1 MKKVVIDT
9 NVLLELFEE
18 EKMSFETLV
27 KSLNIIL
34 PTENIDGIIILDSVY
49 SEVEKLKKST
59 LKNNKRTEIAK
70 KIYRLIGEAI
80 VENKIVFYADVERN
94 IDGVDKSLI
103 DYCID
108 NNELFLSFD
117 TRANIRYRSK
127 IKDKNFINL
136 NKDKIKKVIKLH
148 EILNDLTDNNLHIYL
163 QNMFDEKVTNIIEY
177 SALSEENRFL
187 KLLDY
192 LVNDILKGEEEEFIN
207 NIKEGFELL
216 KEGEITQE
224 VLIKNLKK
232 LNGYKFGDLD
242 IVKRNPLKEEH
253 QKEITY
259 FLKEKGFES
268 FEELSKCNPFLT
280 EEELIQ
286 EILAYHKKLRGEM
299 NE

>member
-1 MKKVVIDT
+1 MRKVVIDT
-9 NVLLELFEE
+9 NVLLDLFEKE
-18 EKMSFETLV
+18 EMSFKTLL

-49 SEVEKLKKST
+49 SEIEKLKKRVMRED
-59 LKNNKRTEIAK
+59 KRTEIAK
-70 KIYRLIGEAI
+70 KVYRLIGEAI
-80 VENKIVFYADVERN
+80 EENEIVFYADVERN
-94 IDGVDKSLI
+94 LDGVDGSLI

-108 NNELFLSFD
+108 NDELFLSFD

-127 IKDKNFINL
+127 IKDKSYINI
-136 NKDKIKKVIKLH
+136 NKDKMKKVIKLH
-148 EILNDLTDNNLHIYL
+148 EILNTLTDNNLYIYL
-163 QNMFDEKVTNIIEY
+163 QKMFDEKMTNIIEY
-177 SALSEENRFL
+177 SALNKEARFL

-192 LVNDILKGEEEEFIN
+192 LVKDILKDEEEEFIN
-207 NIKEGFELL
+207 KIKEGFELL
-216 KEGEITQE
+216 KEGEITQD

-242 IVKRNPLKEEH
+242 VVKRNPLKEEH

-286 EILAYHKKLRGEM
+286 EILAYHKKLKGEM

>member
-1 MKKVVIDT
+1 MRKVVIDT
-9 NVLLELFEE
+9 NVLLDLFEE
-18 EKMSFETLV
+18 ED
-27 KSLNIIL
+27 KS
-34 PTENIDGIIILDSVY
+34 
-49 SEVEKLKKST
+49 
-59 LKNNKRTEIAK
+59 TEIAK
-70 KIYRLIGEAI
+70 KVYRLIGEAI
-80 VENKIVFYADVERN
+80 EENEIVFYADVERN
-94 IDGVDKSLI
+94 LDGVDGSLI

-108 NNELFLSFD
+108 NDELFLSFD

-127 IKDKNFINL
+127 IKDKSYINI
-136 NKDKIKKVIKLH
+136 NKDKMKKVIKLH
-148 EILNDLTDNNLHIYL
+148 EILNTLTDNNLYIYL
-163 QNMFDEKVTNIIEY
+163 QKMFDEKMTNIIEY
-177 SALSEENRFL
+177 SALNKEARFL

-192 LVNDILKGEEEEFIN
+192 LVKDILKDEEEEFIN
-207 NIKEGFELL
+207 NIKEGFEML
-216 KEGEITQE
+216 KEGEITEE

-242 IVKRNPLKEEH
+242 VVKRNPLKEEH

-286 EILAYHKKLRGEM
+286 EILAYHKKAKGEM

>member
-1 MKKVVIDT
+1 MRKVVIDT
-9 NVLLELFEE
+9 NVLLDLFEE
-18 EKMSFETLV
+18 EEMSFKTLL

-49 SEVEKLKKST
+49 SEIEKLKKRVMRED
-59 LKNNKRTEIAK
+59 KRTEIAK
-70 KIYRLIGEAI
+70 KVYRLIGEAI
-80 VENKIVFYADVERN
+80 EENEIVFYADVERN
-94 IDGVDKSLI
+94 LDGVDGSLI

-108 NNELFLSFD
+108 NDELFLSFD

-127 IKDKNFINL
+127 IKDKSYINI
-136 NKDKIKKVIKLH
+136 NKDKMKKVIKLH
-148 EILNDLTDNNLHIYL
+148 EILNTLTDNNLYIYL
-163 QNMFDEKVTNIIEY
+163 QKMFDEKMTNIIEY
-177 SALSEENRFL
+177 SALNKEARFL

-192 LVNDILKGEEEEFIN
+192 LVKDILKDEEEEFIN
-207 NIKEGFELL
+207 NIKEGFEML
-216 KEGEITQE
+216 KEGEITEE

-242 IVKRNPLKEEH
+242 VVKRNPLKEEH

-280 EEELIQ
+280 EEEWIQ
-286 EILAYHKKLRGEM
+286 EILAYHKKAKGEM

>member
-59 LKNNKRTEIAK
+59 LKDNKRTEIAK
-70 KIYRLIGEAI
+70 KVYRLIGEAI

-148 EILNDLTDNNLHIYL
+148 EILNELADNNLHIYL

-192 LVNDILKGEEEEFIN
+192 LVNYILKGEEEEFIN

-253 QKEITY
+253 QKEIAY

-286 EILAYHKKLRGEM
+286 EILAYHKKLKGEM

>member
-1 MKKVVIDT
+1 MRKVVIDT
-9 NVLLELFEE
+9 NVLLDLFEE
-18 EKMSFETLV
+18 EEMSFKTLL

-49 SEVEKLKKST
+49 SEIEKLKKRVMRED
-59 LKNNKRTEIAK
+59 KRTEIAK
-70 KIYRLIGEAI
+70 KVYRLIGEAI
-80 VENKIVFYADVERN
+80 EENEIVFYVDVERN
-94 IDGVDKSLI
+94 LDGVDGSLI

-108 NNELFLSFD
+108 NDELFLSFD

-127 IKDKNFINL
+127 IKDKSYINI
-136 NKDKIKKVIKLH
+136 NKDKMKKVIKLH
-148 EILNDLTDNNLHIYL
+148 EILNTLTDNNLYIYL
-163 QNMFDEKVTNIIEY
+163 QKMFDEKMTNIIEY
-177 SALSEENRFL
+177 SALNKEARFL

-192 LVNDILKGEEEEFIN
+192 LVKDILKDEEEEFIN
-207 NIKEGFELL
+207 KIKEGFELL
-216 KEGEITQE
+216 KEGEITQD

-242 IVKRNPLKEEH
+242 VVKRNPLKEEH

-286 EILAYHKKLRGEM
+286 EILAYHKKLKGEM

>member
-1 MKKVVIDT
+1 MRKVVVDT
-9 NVLLELFEE
+9 NVLLDLFEE
-18 EKMSFETLV
+18 EKMSFETLL

-34 PTENIDGIIILDSVY
+34 LTENIDGIIILDSVY
-49 SEVEKLKKST
+49 SEIEKIKKGT
-59 LKNNKRTEIAK
+59 IKDDKRTEIAK

-80 VENKIVFYADVERN
+80 EENTNVFYADVERN
-94 IDGVDKSLI
+94 IEGVDGSLI

-127 IKDKNFINL
+127 IKDKSFINL
-136 NKDKIKKVIKLH
+136 NKDRMKKVIKIY
-148 EILNDLTDNNLHIYL
+148 EILNDLTDNNLYIYL

-177 SALSEENRFL
+177 SALNEEDRFL

-192 LVNDILKGEEEEFIN
+192 LINDLLKGEEEEFID

-216 KEGEITQE
+216 KEGKISQEI
-224 VLIKNLKK
+224 LIKNLKK
-232 LNGYKFGDLD
+232 LNGYEFGNLD
-242 IVKRNPLKEEH
+242 IVKKSPLRVENR
-253 QKEITY
+253 KEIEN

-268 FEELSKCNPFLT
+268 FEELAKCNSFLT

-286 EILAYHKKLRGEM
+286 EILNYQKRIKEEM

>member
-1 MKKVVIDT
+1 MRKVVIDT
-9 NVLLELFEE
+9 NVLLDLFEE
-18 EKMSFETLV
+18 EEMSFKTLL

-49 SEVEKLKKST
+49 SEIEKLKKRVMRED
-59 LKNNKRTEIAK
+59 KRTEIAK
-70 KIYRLIGEAI
+70 KVYRLIGEAI
-80 VENKIVFYADVERN
+80 EENEIVFYADVERN
-94 IDGVDKSLI
+94 LDGVDGSLI

-108 NNELFLSFD
+108 NDELFLSFD

-127 IKDKNFINL
+127 IKDKSYINI
-136 NKDKIKKVIKLH
+136 NKDKMKKVIKLH
-148 EILNDLTDNNLHIYL
+148 EILNTLTDNNLYIYL
-163 QNMFDEKVTNIIEY
+163 QKMFDEKMTNIIEY
-177 SALSEENRFL
+177 SALNKEARFL

-192 LVNDILKGEEEEFIN
+192 LVKDILKDEEEEFIN
-207 NIKEGFELL
+207 KIKEGFELL
-216 KEGEITQE
+216 KEGEITQD

-242 IVKRNPLKEEH
+242 VVKRNPLKEEH

-286 EILAYHKKLRGEM
+286 EILAYHKKLKGEM

>member
-1 MKKVVIDT
+1 MRKVVIDT
-9 NVLLELFEE
+9 NVLLDLFEKE
-18 EKMSFETLV
+18 EMSFKTLL

-49 SEVEKLKKST
+49 SEIEKLKKRVMRDD
-59 LKNNKRTEIAK
+59 KKTEIAK
-70 KIYRLIGEAI
+70 KVYRLIGEAI
-80 VENKIVFYADVERN
+80 EENEIVFYADVERN
-94 IDGVDKSLI
+94 LDGVDGSLI

-108 NNELFLSFD
+108 NDELFLSFD

-127 IKDKNFINL
+127 IKDKSYINI
-136 NKDKIKKVIKLH
+136 NKDKMKKVIKLH
-148 EILNDLTDNNLHIYL
+148 EILNTLTDNNLYIYL
-163 QNMFDEKVTNIIEY
+163 QKMFDEKMTNIIEY
-177 SALSEENRFL
+177 SALNKEARFL

-192 LVNDILKGEEEEFIN
+192 LVKDILKDEEEEFIN
-207 NIKEGFELL
+207 KIKEGFELL
-216 KEGEITQE
+216 KEGEITQD

-242 IVKRNPLKEEH
+242 VVKRNPLKEEH

-286 EILAYHKKLRGEM
+286 EILAYHKKLKGEM

>member
-1 MKKVVIDT
+1 MRKVVVDT
-9 NVLLELFEE
+9 NVLLDLFEE
-18 EKMSFETLV
+18 EKMSFETLL

-34 PTENIDGIIILDSVY
+34 LTENIDGIIILDSVY
-49 SEVEKLKKST
+49 SEIEKIKKGT
-59 LKNNKRTEIAK
+59 IKDDKRTEIAK

-80 VENKIVFYADVERN
+80 EENTNVFYADVERN
-94 IDGVDKSLI
+94 IEGVDGSLI

-127 IKDKNFINL
+127 IKDKSFINL
-136 NKDKIKKVIKLH
+136 NKDRMKKVIKIY
-148 EILNDLTDNNLHIYL
+148 EILNDLTDNNLYIYL

-177 SALSEENRFL
+177 SALNEEDRFL

-192 LVNDILKGEEEEFIN
+192 LINDILKGEEEEFID

-216 KEGEITQE
+216 KEGKISQEI
-224 VLIKNLKK
+224 LIKNLKK
-232 LNGYKFGDLD
+232 LKGYEFGNLD
-242 IVKRNPLKEEH
+242 IVKKSPLKEEN
-253 QKEITY
+253 KEEIVS

-286 EILAYHKKLRGEM
+286 KILNYQKRIKEEM

>member
-1 MKKVVIDT
+1 MRKVVVDT
-9 NVLLELFEE
+9 NVLLDLFEE
-18 EKMSFETLV
+18 EKMSFETLL

-34 PTENIDGIIILDSVY
+34 LTENIDGIIILDSVY
-49 SEVEKLKKST
+49 SEIEKIKKGT
-59 LKNNKRTEIAK
+59 IKDDKRTEIAK

-80 VENKIVFYADVERN
+80 EENTNVFYADVERN
-94 IDGVDKSLI
+94 IEGVDGSLI

-127 IKDKNFINL
+127 IKDKSFINL
-136 NKDKIKKVIKLH
+136 NKDRMKKVIKIY

-177 SALSEENRFL
+177 SALNEEDRFL

-192 LVNDILKGEEEEFIN
+192 LINDILKGEEEEFID

-216 KEGEITQE
+216 KEGKISQEI
-224 VLIKNLKK
+224 LIKNLKK
-232 LNGYKFGDLD
+232 LNGYEFGNLD
-242 IVKRNPLKEEH
+242 IVKKSPLRVENR
-253 QKEITY
+253 KEIEN

-268 FEELSKCNPFLT
+268 FEELAKCNSFLT

-286 EILAYHKKLRGEM
+286 EILNYQKRIKEEM

>member
-1 MKKVVIDT
+1 MRKVVIDT
-9 NVLLELFEE
+9 NVLLDLFEKE
-18 EKMSFETLV
+18 EMSFKTLL

-49 SEVEKLKKST
+49 SEIEKLKKRVMRDD
-59 LKNNKRTEIAK
+59 KKTEIAK
-70 KIYRLIGEAI
+70 KVYRLIGEAI
-80 VENKIVFYADVERN
+80 EENEIVFYADVERN
-94 IDGVDKSLI
+94 LDGVDGSLI
-103 DYCID
+103 DYCVD

-127 IKDKNFINL
+127 IKDKNYINI
-136 NKDKIKKVIKLH
+136 NKDRMKKVIKLH
-148 EILNDLTDNNLHIYL
+148 EILNNLTDNNLHIYL
-163 QNMFDEKVTNIIEY
+163 QRMFDEKVTNIIEY
-177 SALSEENRFL
+177 SMLNEENRFL

-216 KEGEITQE
+216 KEGKITEE

-242 IVKRNPLKEEH
+242 VVKRNPLKEEH
-253 QKEITY
+253 QKEITS

>member
-1 MKKVVIDT
+1 MRKVVIDT
-9 NVLLELFEE
+9 NVLLDLFEKE
-18 EKMSFETLV
+18 EMSFKTLL

-49 SEVEKLKKST
+49 SEIEKLKKRVMRDD
-59 LKNNKRTEIAK
+59 KKTEIAK
-70 KIYRLIGEAI
+70 KVYRLIGEAI
-80 VENKIVFYADVERN
+80 EENEIVFYADVERN
-94 IDGVDKSLI
+94 LDGVDGSLI
-103 DYCID
+103 DYCVD

-117 TRANIRYRSK
+117 TRANIKYRSK
-127 IKDKNFINL
+127 LKDKSFINI
-136 NKDKIKKVIKLH
+136 NKDKMKKVIKLH
-148 EILNDLTDNNLHIYL
+148 EILNTLTDNNLYIYL
-163 QNMFDEKVTNIIEY
+163 QKMFDEKMTNIIEY
-177 SALSEENRFL
+177 SALNKEARFL

-192 LVNDILKGEEEEFIN
+192 LVKDILKDEEEEFIN
-207 NIKEGFELL
+207 KIKEGFELL
-216 KEGEITQE
+216 KEGEITQD

-242 IVKRNPLKEEH
+242 VVKRNPLKEEH

-286 EILAYHKKLRGEM
+286 EILAYHKKLKGEM

>member
-1 MKKVVIDT
+1 MRKVVIDT
-9 NVLLELFEE
+9 NVLLDLFEE
-18 EKMSFETLV
+18 EEMSFKTLL

-49 SEVEKLKKST
+49 SEIEKLKKRVMRED
-59 LKNNKRTEIAK
+59 KRTEIAK
-70 KIYRLIGEAI
+70 KVYRLIGEAI
-80 VENKIVFYADVERN
+80 EENEIVFYADVERN
-94 IDGVDKSLI
+94 LDGVDGSLI

-108 NNELFLSFD
+108 NDELFLSFD

-127 IKDKNFINL
+127 IKDKSYINI
-136 NKDKIKKVIKLH
+136 NKDKMKKVIKLH
-148 EILNDLTDNNLHIYL
+148 EILNTLTDNNLYIYL
-163 QNMFDEKVTNIIEY
+163 QKMFDEKMTNIIEY
-177 SALSEENRFL
+177 SALNKEARFL

-192 LVNDILKGEEEEFIN
+192 LVKDILKDEEEEFIN
-207 NIKEGFELL
+207 KIKEGFELL
-216 KEGEITQE
+216 KEGEITQD

-242 IVKRNPLKEEH
+242 VVKRNPLKEEH

-286 EILAYHKKLRGEM
+286 EILAYHKKAKGEM

>member
-1 MKKVVIDT
+1 MRKVVVDT
-9 NVLLELFEE
+9 NVLLDLFEE
-18 EKMSFETLV
+18 EKMSFETLL

-34 PTENIDGIIILDSVY
+34 LTENIDGIIILDSVY
-49 SEVEKLKKST
+49 SEIEKIKKGT
-59 LKNNKRTEIAK
+59 IKDDKRTEIAK

-80 VENKIVFYADVERN
+80 EENTNVFYADVERN
-94 IDGVDKSLI
+94 IEGVDGSLI

-127 IKDKNFINL
+127 IKDKSFINL
-136 NKDKIKKVIKLH
+136 NKDRMKKVIKIY
-148 EILNDLTDNNLHIYL
+148 EILNDLTDNNLYIYL

-177 SALSEENRFL
+177 SALNEEDRFL

-192 LVNDILKGEEEEFIN
+192 LINDILKGEEEEFID

-216 KEGEITQE
+216 KEGKISQEI
-224 VLIKNLKK
+224 LIKNLKK
-232 LNGYKFGDLD
+232 LKGYEFGNLD
-242 IVKRNPLKEEH
+242 IVKKAPLKEEN
-253 QKEITY
+253 KEEIVS

-286 EILAYHKKLRGEM
+286 KILNYQKRIKEEM
-299 NE
+299 K

>member
-1 MKKVVIDT
+1 MRKVVIDT
-9 NVLLELFEE
+9 NVLLDLFEE
-18 EKMSFETLV
+18 EEMSFKTLL

-49 SEVEKLKKST
+49 SEIEKLKKRVMRED
-59 LKNNKRTEIAK
+59 KRTEIAK
-70 KIYRLIGEAI
+70 KVYRLIGEAI
-80 VENKIVFYADVERN
+80 EENEIVFYADVERN
-94 IDGVDKSLI
+94 LDGVDESLI

-127 IKDKNFINL
+127 IKDKSYINI
-136 NKDKIKKVIKLH
+136 NKDKMKKVIKLH
-148 EILNDLTDNNLHIYL
+148 EILNTLTDNNLYIYL
-163 QNMFDEKVTNIIEY
+163 QKMFDEKMTNIIEY
-177 SALSEENRFL
+177 SALNKEARFL
-187 KLLDY
+187 KLLDC
-192 LVNDILKGEEEEFIN
+192 LVKDILKDEEEEFIN
-207 NIKEGFELL
+207 NIKEGFEML
-216 KEGEITQE
+216 KEGEITEE

-242 IVKRNPLKEEH
+242 VVKRNPLKEEH

-286 EILAYHKKLRGEM
+286 EILVYHKKLKGEM

>member
-59 LKNNKRTEIAK
+59 LKDNKRTEIAK
-70 KIYRLIGEAI
+70 KVYRLIGEAI

-192 LVNDILKGEEEEFIN
+192 LINYILKGEEEEFIN

-286 EILAYHKKLRGEM
+286 EILAYHKKLKGEI

>member
-1 MKKVVIDT
+1 MRKVVVDT
-9 NVLLELFEE
+9 NVLLDLFEE
-18 EKMSFETLV
+18 KKMSFETLL

-34 PTENIDGIIILDSVY
+34 LTENIDGIIILDSVY
-49 SEVEKLKKST
+49 SEIEKLKKGT
-59 LKNNKRTEIAK
+59 IKYDKRTEIAK

-80 VENKIVFYADVERN
+80 EENTNVFYADIERN
-94 IDGVDKSLI
+94 IEGVDGSLI

-127 IKDKNFINL
+127 IKDKSFINL
-136 NKDKIKKVIKLH
+136 NKDRMKKVIKIY

-177 SALSEENRFL
+177 SALNEEDRFL

-192 LVNDILKGEEEEFIN
+192 LINDILKGEEEEFID

-216 KEGEITQE
+216 KEGKISQEI
-224 VLIKNLKK
+224 LIKNLKK
-232 LNGYKFGDLD
+232 LNGYEFGNLD
-242 IVKRNPLKEEH
+242 IVKKSPLRVENR
-253 QKEITY
+253 KEIEN

-268 FEELSKCNPFLT
+268 FEELAKCNSFLT

-286 EILAYHKKLRGEM
+286 EILNYQKRIKEEM

>member
-1 MKKVVIDT
+1 MRKVVVDT
-9 NVLLELFEE
+9 NVLLDLFEE
-18 EKMSFETLV
+18 EKMSFETLL

-34 PTENIDGIIILDSVY
+34 LTENIDGIIILDSVY
-49 SEVEKLKKST
+49 SEIEKIKKGT
-59 LKNNKRTEIAK
+59 IKDDKRTEIAK
-70 KIYRLIGEAI
+70 RIYRLIGEAI
-80 VENKIVFYADVERN
+80 EENTNVFYADVERN
-94 IDGVDKSLI
+94 IEGVDGSLI

-127 IKDKNFINL
+127 IKDKSFINL
-136 NKDKIKKVIKLH
+136 NKDRMKKVIKIY
-148 EILNDLTDNNLHIYL
+148 EILNDLTDNNLYIYL

-177 SALSEENRFL
+177 SALNEEDRFL

-192 LVNDILKGEEEEFIN
+192 LINDILKGEEEEFID

-216 KEGEITQE
+216 KEGKISQEI
-224 VLIKNLKK
+224 LIKNLKK
-232 LNGYKFGDLD
+232 LKGYEFGNLD
-242 IVKRNPLKEEH
+242 IVKKSPLRVENR
-253 QKEITY
+253 KEIEN

-268 FEELSKCNPFLT
+268 FEELAKCNSFLT

-286 EILAYHKKLRGEM
+286 EILNYQKRIKEEM

>member
-1 MKKVVIDT
+1 MRKVVIDT
-9 NVLLELFEE
+9 NVLLDLFEE
-18 EKMSFETLV
+18 EEMSFKTLL

-49 SEVEKLKKST
+49 SEIEKLKKRVMRDD
-59 LKNNKRTEIAK
+59 KKTEIAK
-70 KIYRLIGEAI
+70 KVYRLIGEAI
-80 VENKIVFYADVERN
+80 EENEIVFYADVERN
-94 IDGVDKSLI
+94 LDGVDGSLI

-108 NNELFLSFD
+108 NDELFLSFD

-127 IKDKNFINL
+127 IKDKSYINI
-136 NKDKIKKVIKLH
+136 NKDKMKKVIKLH
-148 EILNDLTDNNLHIYL
+148 EILNTLTDNNLYIYL
-163 QNMFDEKVTNIIEY
+163 QKMFDEKMTNIIEY
-177 SALSEENRFL
+177 SALNKEARFL

-192 LVNDILKGEEEEFIN
+192 LVKDILKDEEEEFIN
-207 NIKEGFELL
+207 KIKEGFELL
-216 KEGEITQE
+216 KEGEITQD

-242 IVKRNPLKEEH
+242 VVKRNPLKEEH

-286 EILAYHKKLRGEM
+286 EQI
-299 NE
+299 

>member
-1 MKKVVIDT
+1 MRKVVIDT
-9 NVLLELFEE
+9 NVLLDLFEKE
-18 EKMSFETLV
+18 EMSFKTLL

-49 SEVEKLKKST
+49 SEIEKLKKRVMRDD
-59 LKNNKRTEIAK
+59 KKTEIAK
-70 KIYRLIGEAI
+70 KVYRLIGEAI
-80 VENKIVFYADVERN
+80 EENEIVFYADVERN
-94 IDGVDKSLI
+94 LDGVDGSLI
-103 DYCID
+103 DYCVD

-117 TRANIRYRSK
+117 TRANIKYRSK
-127 IKDKNFINL
+127 LKDKSFINI
-136 NKDKIKKVIKLH
+136 NKDKMKKVIKLH
-148 EILNDLTDNNLHIYL
+148 EILNTLTDNNLYIYL
-163 QNMFDEKVTNIIEY
+163 QKMFDEKMTNIIEY
-177 SALSEENRFL
+177 SALNKEARFL

-192 LVNDILKGEEEEFIN
+192 LVKDILKDEEEEFIN
-207 NIKEGFELL
+207 NIKEGFEML
-216 KEGEITQE
+216 KEGEITEE

-242 IVKRNPLKEEH
+242 VVKRNPLKEEH

-286 EILAYHKKLRGEM
+286 EILAYHKKLKGEM

>member
-59 LKNNKRTEIAK
+59 LKDNKRTEIAK
-70 KIYRLIGEAI
+70 KVYRLIGEAI

-148 EILNDLTDNNLHIYL
+148 EILNELTDNNLHIYL

-192 LVNDILKGEEEEFIN
+192 LVNYILKGEEEEFIN

-232 LNGYKFGDLD
+232 VNGYKFGDLD

-286 EILAYHKKLRGEM
+286 EILAYHKKLKGEM

>member
-1 MKKVVIDT
+1 MRKVVVDT
-9 NVLLELFEE
+9 NVLLDLFEE
-18 EKMSFETLV
+18 EKMSFETLL

-34 PTENIDGIIILDSVY
+34 LTENIDGIIILDSVY
-49 SEVEKLKKST
+49 SEIEKLKKGT
-59 LKNNKRTEIAK
+59 IKYDKRTEIAK

-80 VENKIVFYADVERN
+80 EENTNVFYADVERN
-94 IDGVDKSLI
+94 IEGVDGSLI

-127 IKDKNFINL
+127 IKDKSFINL
-136 NKDKIKKVIKLH
+136 NKDRMKKVIKIY
-148 EILNDLTDNNLHIYL
+148 EILNDLTDNNLYIYL

-177 SALSEENRFL
+177 SALNEEDRFL

-192 LVNDILKGEEEEFIN
+192 LINDILKGEEEEFID

-216 KEGEITQE
+216 KEGKISQEI
-224 VLIKNLKK
+224 LIKNLKK
-232 LNGYKFGDLD
+232 LKGYEFGNLD
-242 IVKRNPLKEEH
+242 IVKKSPLRVENR
-253 QKEITY
+253 KEIEN

-268 FEELSKCNPFLT
+268 FEELAKCNSFLT

-286 EILAYHKKLRGEM
+286 EILNYQKRIKEEM

>member
-80 VENKIVFYADVERN
+80 VENKIVFYADVERI

-286 EILAYHKKLRGEM
+286 EILAYHKKLKGEM

>member
-1 MKKVVIDT
+1 MRKVVIDT
-9 NVLLELFEE
+9 NVLLDLFEE
-18 EKMSFETLV
+18 EEMSFKTLL

-49 SEVEKLKKST
+49 SEIEKLKKRVMRED
-59 LKNNKRTEIAK
+59 KRTEIAK
-70 KIYRLIGEAI
+70 KVYRLIGEAI
-80 VENKIVFYADVERN
+80 EENEIVFYADVERN
-94 IDGVDKSLI
+94 LDGVDGSLI

-108 NNELFLSFD
+108 NDELFLSFD

-127 IKDKNFINL
+127 IKDKSYINI
-136 NKDKIKKVIKLH
+136 NKDKMKKVIKLH
-148 EILNDLTDNNLHIYL
+148 EILNTLTDNNLYIYL
-163 QNMFDEKVTNIIEY
+163 QKMFDEKMTNIIEY
-177 SALSEENRFL
+177 SALNKEARFL

-192 LVNDILKGEEEEFIN
+192 LVKDILKDEEEEFIN
-207 NIKEGFELL
+207 KIKEGFELL
-216 KEGEITQE
+216 KEGEITQD

-242 IVKRNPLKEEH
+242 IVKRNPLKEEY
-253 QKEITY
+253 QKEIVC
-259 FLKEKGFES
+259 FLKEKGFGS

-286 EILAYHKKLRGEM
+286 EILNYHKKAKGEI

>member
-117 TRANIRYRSK
+117 TIANIRDRSK

-286 EILAYHKKLRGEM
+286 EILAYHKKLKGEM

>member
-70 KIYRLIGEAI
+70 KVYRLIGEAI

-286 EILAYHKKLRGEM
+286 EILDYHKKVKGEM

>member
-1 MKKVVIDT
+1 MRKVVIDT
-9 NVLLELFEE
+9 NVLLDLFEE
-18 EKMSFETLV
+18 EKMTFKTLL

-34 PTENIDGIIILDSVY
+34 PTENIDGIIILDSVF
-49 SEVEKLKKST
+49 SEIEKLKKRM
-59 LKNNKRTEIAK
+59 LKDNKKTEIAK
-70 KIYRLIGEAI
+70 RVYRLIGEAI
-80 VENKIVFYADVERN
+80 EENEIVSYADVERN
-94 IDGVDKSLI
+94 LDGVDGSLI

-117 TRANIRYRSK
+117 TRANIKYRSK
-127 IKDKNFINL
+127 LKDKNFINI
-136 NKDKIKKVIKLH
+136 NKEKMKKVIKLH
-148 EILNDLTDNNLHIYL
+148 EILNTLTDNNLHIYL
-163 QNMFDEKVTNIIEY
+163 QKMFDEKITNIIEY
-177 SALSEENRFL
+177 SAFNEETRFL

-192 LVNDILKGEEEEFIN
+192 LVNDILKDEEEEFKN
-207 NIKEGFELL
+207 NIKEGFKLL

-232 LNGYKFGDLD
+232 LNGYRFGDLD
-242 IVKRNPLKEEH
+242 IVKRNPLKEEY
-253 QKEITY
+253 QKEIIC

-286 EILAYHKKLRGEM
+286 EILDYHKKAKGEM

>member
-127 IKDKNFINL
+127 IKDKNFL

-286 EILAYHKKLRGEM
+286 EILAYHKKLKGEM

>member
-1 MKKVVIDT
+1 MRKVVVDT
-9 NVLLELFEE
+9 NVLLDLFEE
-18 EKMSFETLV
+18 EKMSFETLL

-34 PTENIDGIIILDSVY
+34 PTENVNGIIILDSIY
-49 SEVEKLKKST
+49 SEIEKLKKRAF
-59 LKNNKRTEIAK
+59 KNDKKTEIAK
-70 KIYRLIGEAI
+70 RVYRLIGEAI
-80 VENKIVFYADVERN
+80 EENEIVFYADVERN
-94 IDGVDKSLI
+94 LDGVDGSLI

-127 IKDKNFINL
+127 IKDKNYINI
-136 NKDKIKKVIKLH
+136 NKDRKLH
-148 EILNDLTDNNLHIYL
+148 EILNNLTDNNLHIYL
-163 QNMFDEKVTNIIEY
+163 QRMFDEKVTNIIEY
-177 SALSEENRFL
+177 SILNEENRFL

-192 LVNDILKGEEEEFIN
+192 LVNYILKGEEEEFIN

-216 KEGEITQE
+216 KEGEITEE

-242 IVKRNPLKEEH
+242 VVKRNPLKEEH
-253 QKEITY
+253 QKEITS

>member
-1 MKKVVIDT
+1 MRKVVIDT
-9 NVLLELFEE
+9 NVLLDLFEE
-18 EKMSFETLV
+18 EKMTFKTLL

-34 PTENIDGIIILDSVY
+34 PTENIDGIIILDSVF
-49 SEVEKLKKST
+49 SEIEKLKKRM
-59 LKNNKRTEIAK
+59 LKDNKKTEIAK
-70 KIYRLIGEAI
+70 RVYRLIGEAI
-80 VENKIVFYADVERN
+80 EENEIVSYADVERN
-94 IDGVDKSLI
+94 LDGVDGSLI

-117 TRANIRYRSK
+117 TRANIKYRSK
-127 IKDKNFINL
+127 LKDKNFINI
-136 NKDKIKKVIKLH
+136 NKEKMKKVIKLH
-148 EILNDLTDNNLHIYL
+148 EILNTLTDNNLHIYL
-163 QNMFDEKVTNIIEY
+163 QKMFDEKITNIIEY
-177 SALSEENRFL
+177 SAFNEEARFL

-192 LVNDILKGEEEEFIN
+192 LVNDILKDEEEEFKN
-207 NIKEGFELL
+207 NIKEGFKLL

-232 LNGYKFGDLD
+232 LNGYRFGDLD
-242 IVKRNPLKEEH
+242 IVKRNPLKEEY
-253 QKEITY
+253 QKEIIC

-286 EILAYHKKLRGEM
+286 EILDYHKKTKGEM

>member
-1 MKKVVIDT
+1 MRKVVVDT
-9 NVLLELFEE
+9 NVLLDLFEE
-18 EKMSFETLV
+18 EKMSFETLL

-34 PTENIDGIIILDSVY
+34 LTENIDGIIILDSVY
-49 SEVEKLKKST
+49 SEIEKIKKGT
-59 LKNNKRTEIAK
+59 IKDDKRTEIAK

-80 VENKIVFYADVERN
+80 EENTNVFYADVERN
-94 IDGVDKSLI
+94 IEGVDGSLI

-127 IKDKNFINL
+127 IKDKSFINL
-136 NKDKIKKVIKLH
+136 NKDRMKKVIKIY
-148 EILNDLTDNNLHIYL
+148 EILNDLTDNNLYIYL

-177 SALSEENRFL
+177 SALNEEDRFL

-192 LVNDILKGEEEEFIN
+192 LINDILKGEEEEFID

-216 KEGEITQE
+216 KEGKISQEI
-224 VLIKNLKK
+224 LIKNLKK
-232 LNGYKFGDLD
+232 LNGYEFGNLD
-242 IVKRNPLKEEH
+242 IVKKSPLRVENR
-253 QKEITY
+253 KEIEN

-268 FEELSKCNPFLT
+268 FEELAKCNSFLT

-286 EILAYHKKLRGEM
+286 EILNYQKRIKEEM

>member
-1 MKKVVIDT
+1 MRKVVVDT
-9 NVLLELFEE
+9 NVLLDLFEE
-18 EKMSFETLV
+18 EKMSFETLL

-34 PTENIDGIIILDSVY
+34 PTENVNGIIILDSIY
-49 SEVEKLKKST
+49 SEIEKLKKRAF
-59 LKNNKRTEIAK
+59 KNDKKTEIAK
-70 KIYRLIGEAI
+70 RVYRLIGEAI
-80 VENKIVFYADVERN
+80 EENEIVFYVDVERN
-94 IDGVDKSLI
+94 LDGVDGSLI

-127 IKDKNFINL
+127 IKDKNYINI
-136 NKDKIKKVIKLH
+136 NKDRMKKVIKLH
-148 EILNDLTDNNLHIYL
+148 EILNNLTDNNLHIYL
-163 QNMFDEKVTNIIEY
+163 QRMFDEKVTNIIEY
-177 SALSEENRFL
+177 SMLNEENRFL

-216 KEGEITQE
+216 KEGEITEE

-242 IVKRNPLKEEH
+242 VVKRNPLKEEH
-253 QKEITY
+253 QKEITS

>member
-286 EILAYHKKLRGEM
+286 EILAYHKIA
-299 NE
+299 

>member
-1 MKKVVIDT
+1 MRKVVIDT
-9 NVLLELFEE
+9 NVLLDLFEE
-18 EKMSFETLV
+18 EEMSFKTLL

-49 SEVEKLKKST
+49 SEIEKLKKRVMRDD
-59 LKNNKRTEIAK
+59 KKTEIAK
-70 KIYRLIGEAI
+70 KVYRLIGEAI
-80 VENKIVFYADVERN
+80 EENEIVFYADVERN
-94 IDGVDKSLI
+94 LDGVDGSLI

-108 NNELFLSFD
+108 NDELFLSFD

-127 IKDKNFINL
+127 IKDKSYINI
-136 NKDKIKKVIKLH
+136 NKDKMKKVIKLH
-148 EILNDLTDNNLHIYL
+148 EILNTLTDNNLYIYL
-163 QNMFDEKVTNIIEY
+163 QKMFDEKMTNIIEY
-177 SALSEENRFL
+177 SALNKEARFL

-192 LVNDILKGEEEEFIN
+192 LVKDILKDEEEEFIN
-207 NIKEGFELL
+207 KIKEGFELL
-216 KEGEITQE
+216 KEGEITQD

-242 IVKRNPLKEEH
+242 VVKRNPLKEEH

-286 EILAYHKKLRGEM
+286 EILAYHKKLKGEM

>member
-59 LKNNKRTEIAK
+59 LKNNKRTAIAK

-286 EILAYHKKLRGEM
+286 EILAYHKKLKGEM

>member
-59 LKNNKRTEIAK
+59 LKDNKRTEIAK
-70 KIYRLIGEAI
+70 KVYRLIGEAI

-148 EILNDLTDNNLHIYL
+148 EILNELTDNNLHIYL

-192 LVNDILKGEEEEFIN
+192 LVNYILKGEEEEFIN

-286 EILAYHKKLRGEM
+286 KILNYQKRIKEEM

>member
-1 MKKVVIDT
+1 MRKVVVDT
-9 NVLLELFEE
+9 NVLLDLFEE
-18 EKMSFETLV
+18 EKMNFEILL

-34 PTENIDGIIILDSVY
+34 PTENIGGIIILDSVY
-49 SEVEKLKKST
+49 SGIEKLKKGT
-59 LKNNKRTEIAK
+59 IKYDKRTEIAK
-70 KIYRLIGEAI
+70 KIYGLIGEAI
-80 VENKIVFYADVERN
+80 EENKNVFYADVERN
-94 IDGVDKSLI
+94 IEGVDGSLI

-127 IKDKNFINL
+127 IKDKSFINL
-136 NKDKIKKVIKLH
+136 NKDKMKKVIKLY
-148 EILNDLTDNNLHIYL
+148 EILNELTDNNLHIYL
-163 QNMFDEKVTNIIEY
+163 QSMFDKKVTNIIEY
-177 SALSEENRFL
+177 SALNEEDRFL

-192 LVNDILKGEEEEFIN
+192 LINDILKGEEEEFIN

-216 KEGEITQE
+216 KEGKISQEI
-224 VLIKNLKK
+224 LIKNLKK
-232 LNGYKFGDLD
+232 LNGYEFGNLD
-242 IVKRNPLKEEH
+242 IVKKSPLKEEN
-253 QKEITY
+253 KEEIVS

-286 EILAYHKKLRGEM
+286 KILNYQKRIKEEM